1 VEQVILHEQHV
12 WDWLAASLMVDMS
25 PMPQPPIVA
34 GLLRKIPVTENE
46 LRIETPDEIGYY
58 TPANVS
64 AHFVPI
70 PPVWEGTE
78 APFTEIKQEPN
89 LAEKGWSWPIDVDLR
104 NPHNVTPEQV
114 GLGLI
119 KMTCTYG
126 PDPNVIDVEARVVET
141 PKELPAPKGEED
153 E

>member
-1 VEQVILHEQHV
+1 MEQVILHEQHV
-12 WDWLAASLMVDMS
+12 WDWLAAFFRIDIPPMS
-25 PMPQPPIVA
+25 KLPIVA

-46 LRIETPDEIGYY
+46 LRIVTPDEIGYY

-78 APFTEIKQEPN
+78 TPFTEIKQEPN
-89 LAEKGWSWPIDVDLR
+89 LA